1 MLPLVLDRSAPLQNS
16 QPSLLCLRTWS
27 KPSATPQFF
36 PDLLAPEK
44 EEKSEDY
51 FGKDLLM
58 SSPKIVR
65 FCFLTFWG

>member
-1 MLPLVLDRSAPLQNS
+1 MLQLLPLILDQSAPLQNS

-44 EEKSEDY
+44 DEIKEDC

-58 SSPKIVR
+58 SSQKIVR
-65 FCFLTFWG
+65 FCF